1 MPLAKV
7 LQFLVELLRT
17 PCRTHSFQITRPGTQ
32 YMIGKQ
38 NIPLYAWEDNT
49 ETNLK
54 GNIVRVWTG
63 FKWLRTESNG
73 GFL

>member
-1 MPLAKV
+1 
-7 LQFLVELLRT
+7 
-17 PCRTHSFQITRPGTQ
+17 
-32 YMIGKQ
+32 MIGKQ